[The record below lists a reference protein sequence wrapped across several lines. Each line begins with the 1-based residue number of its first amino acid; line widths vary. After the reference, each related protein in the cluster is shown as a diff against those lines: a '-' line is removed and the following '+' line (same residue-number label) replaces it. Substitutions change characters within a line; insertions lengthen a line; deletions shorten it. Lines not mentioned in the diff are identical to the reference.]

1 MKKSVRNSVNKN
13 IKLHPMLLFWLGV
26 LTGAVGIGL
35 VFFYTSMNPNQ
46 FESAVLQ
53 STRSLQLS
61 PTRATNLISPKV
73 NTYNALPSPTGNYTY
88 LPSPTGN

>member
-53 STRSLQLS
+53 STRSTLQLS
-61 PTRATNLISPKV
+61 PIRATNTTINSY
-73 NTYNALPSPTGNYTY
+73 TALPSPTGNYTY

>member
-1 MKKSVRNSVNKN
+1 MKNSVNKN
-13 IKLHPMLLFWLGV
+13 IKRHPVLLFWLGV

-35 VFFYTSMNPNQ
+35 IFFYTSMNPNQ

-53 STRSLQLS
+53 STRSTLQLS
-61 PTRATNLISPKV
+61 PLRTTTTTINSY
-73 NTYNALPSPTGNYTY
+73 TALPSPTGNYTY